1 MIKLY
6 SLIGLLLTLIIVGT
20 TSASEIGILI
30 RKYIFFLLLA
40 WYVLFLKT
48 DETDPYLEDYQREV
62 SNETDLVVYRLF
74 TRSVIN

>member
-1 MIKLY
+1 MIKFY

-20 TSASEIGILI
+20 TFASEIGILI

-48 DETDPYLEDYQREV
+48 DETEPYLEDYQREV
-62 SNETDLVVYRLF
+62 GNETDLVVYRLF

>member
-48 DETDPYLEDYQREV
+48 DETEPYLEDYQREV